1 MTEQVSAESIS
12 DILLSEAKKQ
22 GAEAAD
28 VLVAT
33 GMSTSVDV
41 RMGRLELSERA
52 EGIDVGLRVFIGQKQ
67 AIVSGSDAK
76 MTSLSAMVERAVAM
90 AKFAPDDPFCG
101 LADPSQFAKEWDV
114 EALDLKDP
122 SAEPDAAVL
131 QEAALAVEAS
141 AMSNTQ
147 VEQVSD
153 AAASYTKNKVYLQTS
168 NGFTGSYER
177 TSHGI
182 SCVAIAGTGLGME
195 RDYDYDGRCH
205 RSDMRSPH
213 EIGALAAQ
221 RAVERLNPR
230 KPTTGSY
237 PVLFD
242 ERIASSLIGHLL
254 SAVNGS
260 SVARGVSWLR
270 DDLGKQVLPDGMSL
284 NEEPLRARIGSSR
297 PFDAEGLP
305 KRDRAIVDNGILQ
318 GWTLNLASAR
328 KLAMEPTGNAARAAG
343 SLPTPSV
350 GNLSLTQ
357 GTATRSQLIRDMG
370 TGLVVTSL
378 IGSTINPNTGD
389 YSRGASGL
397 WVENGEV
404 AYPVSECTIAGNLCD
419 MLLRVIAANDARDH
433 VSSRVPSLLIEG
445 MHIAGN

>member
-1 MTEQVSAESIS
+1 MFEIACALNVLEYLSKKQAGGTDNSMTEQVSAESIS

-33 GMSTSVDV
+33 GVSTSVDV

-52 EGIDVGLRVFIGQKQ
+52 EGIDVGLRIFIGQKQ

-122 SAEPDAAVL
+122 SAEPDAAEL

-141 AMSNTQ
+141 AMSKTQ

-213 EIGALAAQ
+213 KIGALAAQ
-221 RAVERLNPR
+221 RAVERLNP
-230 KPTTGSY
+230 
-237 PVLFD
+237 VNLQLD
-242 ERIASSLIGHLL
+242 LIPCYLMN
-254 SAVNGS
+254 A
-260 SVARGVSWLR
+260 
-270 DDLGKQVLPDGMSL
+270 LP
-284 NEEPLRARIGSSR
+284 
-297 PFDAEGLP
+297 
-305 KRDRAIVDNGILQ
+305 
-318 GWTLNLASAR
+318 
-328 KLAMEPTGNAARAAG
+328 
-343 SLPTPSV
+343 
-350 GNLSLTQ
+350 
-357 GTATRSQLIRDMG
+357 
-370 TGLVVTSL
+370 
-378 IGSTINPNTGD
+378 
-389 YSRGASGL
+389 
-397 WVENGEV
+397 
-404 AYPVSECTIAGNLCD
+404 PVSLVIFC
-419 MLLRVIAANDARDH
+419 LRLTDPRWRV
-433 VSSRVPSLLIEG
+433 VSLGCGMTWENRCSLMG
-445 MHIAGN
+445 CP